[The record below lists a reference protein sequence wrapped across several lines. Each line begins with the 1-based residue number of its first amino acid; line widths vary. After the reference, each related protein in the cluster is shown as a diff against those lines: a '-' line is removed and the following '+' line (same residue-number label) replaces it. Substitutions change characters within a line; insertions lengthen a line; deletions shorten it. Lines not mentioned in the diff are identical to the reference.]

1 MYKREIVKLD
11 IIKIEN
17 FCTVKETV
25 KRMKRQATDWNKI
38 FAEHVSDKTLISIK
52 DKTLLK
58 LNKGKTQLR

>member
-17 FCTVKETV
+17 FCSVKETV